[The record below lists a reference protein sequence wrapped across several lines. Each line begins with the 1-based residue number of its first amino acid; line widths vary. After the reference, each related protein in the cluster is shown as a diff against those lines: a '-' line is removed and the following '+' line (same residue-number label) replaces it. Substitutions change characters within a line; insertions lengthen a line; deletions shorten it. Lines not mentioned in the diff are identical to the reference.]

1 MATTV
6 TTATLKVTI
15 QEEITLNGTDFG
27 SKTVR
32 SIAGIGEY
40 QRFIK
45 RCADDTTVD
54 LLKFDQNPN
63 PLMGNEWYD
72 QKVKYIRVTNLDS
85 SVIAELIIDGVSDD
99 GVFKLLPGES
109 FLMVGGE
116 DPFCGTAATGASAS
130 SFGVLSK
137 ILAHTPN
144 GVCDLEVVIAALPM
158 T

>member
-6 TTATLKVTI
+6 SVATLKVTI
-15 QEEITLNGTDFG
+15 QEEIILNGTDYG

-32 SIAGIGEY
+32 SIEGIGEY

-54 LLKFDQNPN
+54 LLTFDQSPN
-63 PLMGNEWYD
+63 PLVGNEWYD
-72 QKVKYIRVTNLDS
+72 QKVKYIRVTNLDAL
-85 SVIAELIIDGVSDD
+85 VTAELIVDGASDD

-109 FLMVGGE
+109 FLMVGGH
-116 DPFCGTAATGASAS
+116 DPFCGTAASAGTPS
-130 SFGVLSK
+130 TFAVLSK
-137 ILAHTPN
+137 IRAHTTN